1 MKSKINLILSKK
13 KKKQNSQKKTFIVKP
28 KRKISFIEEY
38 TGRPCY
44 A

>member
-1 MKSKINLILSKK
+1 MESKINLILK

-28 KRKISFIEEY
+28 KRKISFVEEY